1 MLVDAHV
8 HLLPDRLIEAIR
20 RWFDEH
26 AWDIRYRMPAERC
39 IEELKAGGVQR
50 MVALPYAHKPGMA
63 EALNAFT
70 LELSRRHPEVV
81 PCCTVFPG
89 EDGDERILDEALGGG
104 GFHGVKVHAHVQK
117 VAPDD
122 PRMDAV
128 WRASA
133 RHRKPVVFH
142 CGREPASPGYGIDV
156 HTVSGAA
163 RLRRAL
169 ARHPRAVCVVPH
181 LGADE
186 YAEMEALLDEFP
198 DLYLDTAMAIGGAFP
213 GRIQL
218 RPAGLEI
225 LRRRPGRILYGS
237 DFPNLPYEWTRELRA
252 IDALGLPPET
262 RAALLGGTAA
272 RLFGIA
278 AQ

>member
-1 MLVDAHV
+1 MLIDAHV

-26 AWDIRYRMPAERC
+26 AWNIQYRLGVEQCVAT
-39 IEELKAGGVQR
+39 LKAGGVHR

-63 EALNAFT
+63 QALNAFT
-70 LELSRRHPEVV
+70 LELARRHPEVV

-89 EDGDERILDEALGGG
+89 EEGAERILEEALGSGD
-104 GFHGVKVHAHVQK
+104 FHGVKMHSHVQR

-122 PRMDAV
+122 PRLDPV

-133 RHRKPVVFH
+133 RHRRPVVFH
-142 CGREPASPGYGIDV
+142 CGKEPASPGYGIDV
-156 HTVSGAA
+156 HTVSGAS

-169 ARHPRAVCVVPH
+169 SRHPEAVCVVPH

-186 YAEMEALLDEFP
+186 YVEMEAMLDEFP
-198 DLYLDTAMAIGGAFP
+198 NLYLDTAMAIGGAFE
-213 GRIQL
+213 GAMQMRSASL
-218 RPAGLEI
+218 DL

-237 DFPNLPYEWTRELRA
+237 DFPNLPYEWTRELGV
-252 IDALGLPPET
+252 IEGLGLSAGAK
-262 RAALLGGTAA
+262 AALLGGTAA

-278 AQ
+278 

>member
-1 MLVDAHV
+1 MLIDAHV

-26 AWDIRYRMPAERC
+26 AWDIQYRFGVEQC
-39 IEELKAGGVQR
+39 IATLKAGGVRR

-63 EALNAFT
+63 QALNAFT
-70 LELSRRHPEVV
+70 LELARRHPEVV

-89 EDGDERILDEALGGG
+89 EEGDERILEEALGSGD
-104 GFHGVKVHAHVQK
+104 FHGVKVHSHVQR

-122 PRMDAV
+122 PRLDPV

-133 RHRKPVVFH
+133 RHRRPVVFH

-156 HTVSGAA
+156 HTVSGAS

-169 ARHPRAVCVVPH
+169 SRHPEAVCVVPH

-186 YAEMEALLDEFP
+186 YVEMEAMLDEFP
-198 DLYLDTAMAIGGAFP
+198 NLYLDTAMAVGGAFE
-213 GRIQL
+213 GAMQIRS
-218 RPAGLEI
+218 AGLD
-225 LRRRPGRILYGS
+225 LLGRRPGRILYGS
-237 DFPNLPYEWTRELRA
+237 DFPNLPYEWTRELRV
-252 IDALGLPPET
+252 IEGLGLAAGAK
-262 RAALLGGTAA
+262 AALLGGTAA

-278 AQ
+278 